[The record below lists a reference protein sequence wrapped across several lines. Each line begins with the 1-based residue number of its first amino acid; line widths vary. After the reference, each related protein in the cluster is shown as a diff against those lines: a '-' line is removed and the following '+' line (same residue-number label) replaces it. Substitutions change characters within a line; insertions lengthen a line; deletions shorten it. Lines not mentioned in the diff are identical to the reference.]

1 MEHRC
6 RTQSTCGI
14 HRADRALMPQS
25 VARLQRAAFL
35 PPVGLRNPHVQST
48 LLSLSAWR
56 LPVLRQSRA
65 LRAVAEPVI
74 LDCGAGVRL
83 GGFASLQPSA
93 IAASAPWVM
102 LLHGW
107 LGDAQSSYV
116 LSLGAVL
123 YAQGYNVFRL
133 NLRDHGDTEHLN
145 SGLFHSCLLD
155 EVVGA
160 VRAVQQRYSIDDL
173 SLAGFSLGGNFA
185 LRVAARAGM
194 AGIKLR
200 QVVAICPALNPHASD
215 AALAAGPPLYRHY
228 FLSKWKQVLK
238 SKQRHFPDA
247 YQFGTLLDTNSIT
260 ELTDLLVQRHAGFSG
275 VREYYDGYS
284 LLGNTLRELRVP
296 SRLLIAQD
304 DPIVPAVDALHLP
317 DNPHLHITSSDYGGH
332 CGFIASWGGK
342 RWVNQ
347 WALDSLNTVAPAITA
362 PAGAIA
368 DS

>member
-1 MEHRC
+1 MPLP
-6 RTQSTCGI
+6 
-14 HRADRALMPQS
+14 DR
-25 VARLQRAAFL
+25 VQRAEFQ
-35 PPVGLRNPHVQST
+35 PPFGLRNPHLQST

-56 LPVLRQSRA
+56 LPVWRQSRV

-74 LDCGAGVRL
+74 LDCGANVRL
-83 GGFASLQPSA
+83 GGYVSRQPNA
-93 IAASAPWVM
+93 TAAPWVM

-133 NLRDHGDTEHLN
+133 NLRDHGGTEHLN
-145 SGLFHSCLLD
+145 AGLFHSCLLD

-160 VRAVQQRYSIDDL
+160 VRAVQQRYAIADL

-185 LRVAARAGM
+185 LRVAARAER
-194 AGIKLR
+194 AGIKLH

-215 AALAAGPPLYRHY
+215 AALAAGPPMYRNY

-238 SKQRHFPDA
+238 AKQQHFPDHYA
-247 YQFGTLLDTNSIT
+247 FGALLQSRSIT
-260 ELTDLLVQRHAGFSG
+260 ELTDMLVQRHAGFSG

-284 LLGNTLRELRVP
+284 LLGKTLHELRVP
-296 SRLLIAQD
+296 SHLLIAQD
-304 DPIVPAVDALHLP
+304 DPIVPAIDALHLP
-317 DNPHLHITSSDYGGH
+317 DNPYLHITSSDYGGH
-332 CGFIASWGGK
+332 CGFIASWSGR

-347 WALDSLNTVAPAITA
+347 WALASLNVATPDI
-362 PAGAIA
+362 IA
-368 DS
+368 AAAEVMAADR

>member
-1 MEHRC
+1 
-6 RTQSTCGI
+6 
-14 HRADRALMPQS
+14 MPNP
-25 VARLQRAAFL
+25 ATRLHHAAFL

-48 LLSLSAWR
+48 LLSFAALR
-56 LPVLRQSRA
+56 LPVLQQSRA

-83 GGFASLQPSA
+83 SGFASRQPQA
-93 IAASAPWVM
+93 VATDAPWVI

-116 LSLGAVL
+116 LSLGAIL

-133 NLRDHGDTEHLN
+133 NLRDHGGTEHLN
-145 SGLFHSCLLD
+145 PGLFHSCLLD

-160 VRAVQQRYSIDDL
+160 VRAVQHRYNIADL

-185 LRVAARAGM
+185 LRVAARAGH
-194 AGIKLR
+194 AGINLR

-215 AALAAGPPLYRHY
+215 AALASGLPIYRHY
-228 FLSKWKQVLK
+228 FLSKWKQALQ
-238 SKQRHFPDA
+238 SKQRHFPGQ
-247 YQFGTLLDTNSIT
+247 YEFGALLHTRSIT
-260 ELTDLLVQRHAGFSG
+260 ELTDILVQRHAGYSG
-275 VREYYDGYS
+275 AREYYDGYS
-284 LLGNTLRELRVP
+284 LLGNTLSELRVP

-304 DPIVPAVDALHLP
+304 DPIVPAVDALRLP
-317 DNPHLHITSSDYGGH
+317 DNPFLHITSSDYGGH

-347 WALDSLNTVAPAITA
+347 WAIDSLSAVATETAMPAAGMTA
-362 PAGAIA
+362 GG
-368 DS
+368 